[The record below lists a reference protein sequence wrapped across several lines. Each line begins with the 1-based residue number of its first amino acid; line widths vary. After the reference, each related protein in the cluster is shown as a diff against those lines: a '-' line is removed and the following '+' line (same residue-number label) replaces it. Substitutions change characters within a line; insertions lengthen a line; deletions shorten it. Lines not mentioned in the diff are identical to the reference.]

1 MKYAVIKTGG
11 KQYRVA
17 EGDEIEI
24 EKIDTPEGKTLT
36 FDEVLL
42 LVDDKKT
49 KIGQPKVARAKVK
62 AKVLSHLAKVL
73 SHLKGKKIRVATY
86 KAKSRYR
93 RVKGHR
99 QQLTRVKIS
108 SILSS

>member
-62 AKVLSHLAKVL
+62 AKVLSHL
-73 SHLKGKKIRVATY
+73 KGKKIRVATY

>member
-11 KQYRVA
+11 KQYRVCQ
-17 EGDEIEI
+17 GDEIEI
-24 EKIDTPEGKTLT
+24 EKISTPEGKTVT
-36 FDEVLL
+36 FDEVFL
-42 LVDDKKT
+42 LVDEKKI
-49 KIGQPKVARAKVK
+49 KIGRPQVAKAKVK
-62 AKVLSHLAKVL
+62 AKVLSHF
-73 SHLKGKKIRVATY
+73 KGKKIRVATY

>member
-1 MKYAVIKTGG
+1 MKYAVVKIGG
-11 KQYRVA
+11 KQYKVS

-24 EKIDTPEGKTLT
+24 EKIDTPEGKSIT

-42 LVDDKKT
+42 LVGGKRVKV
-49 KIGQPKVARAKVK
+49 GRPKVAGGKIK
-62 AKVLSHLAKVL
+62 AKVTSQFKGEKV
-73 SHLKGKKIRVATY
+73 RVATY

-99 QQLTRVKIS
+99 QQLTRVKIL
-108 SILSS
+108 SILTSK

>member
-1 MKYAVIKTGG
+1 MKYAVVKIGG
-11 KQYRVA
+11 KQYKVS

-24 EKIDTPEGKTLT
+24 EKIDTPEGKSIT

-42 LVDDKKT
+42 LVDGKRVKV
-49 KIGQPKVARAKVK
+49 GRPKVVGVKIK
-62 AKVLSHLAKVL
+62 AKVTSHF
-73 SHLKGKKIRVATY
+73 KGEKIRVATY

-99 QQLTRVKIS
+99 QQLTRVKIL
-108 SILSS
+108 SILTSK

>member
-1 MKYAVIKTGG
+1 MKYAIIKTGG
-11 KQYRVA
+11 KQYRVS

-24 EKIDTPEGKTLT
+24 EKIDTPEGKVVT
-36 FDEVLL
+36 FAEVLL
-42 LVDDKKT
+42 LVDNKKI
-49 KIGQPKVARAKVK
+49 KIGQPQAKGARVK
-62 AKVLSHLAKVL
+62 AKVLSHF
-73 SHLKGKKIRVATY
+73 KGQKIRVATY

-99 QQLTRVKIS
+99 QQLTRVKIL

>member
-11 KQYRVA
+11 KQYRVS

-24 EKIDTPEGKTLT
+24 EKIVTPEGKTHT
-36 FDEVLL
+36 FNEVLL
-42 LVDDKKT
+42 LVDEKKL
-49 KIGQPKVARAKVK
+49 KIGQPQAAGVKVK
-62 AKVLSHLAKVL
+62 TKVLSHF
-73 SHLKGKKIRVATY
+73 KGKKIRVATY

-99 QQLTRVKIS
+99 QQLTRVKIL